1 VAWNLLYC
9 VKGGFSKMDKS
20 LKILEKIMDICSYRQ
35 KILASNIANADT
47 PNYKAKD
54 IDFQSE
60 LKKAIEKDN
69 NSYTIIESP
78 TTMPNRDGNTVNVEV
93 EMTKLTE
100 TLLLYSA
107 STQLMSTR
115 IRMLKNAV
123 KGGS

>member
-1 VAWNLLYC
+1 VAWNLLYLY
-9 VKGGFSKMDKS
+9 GRIFKMDKS

-54 IDFQSE
+54 IDFQNE
-60 LKKAIEKDN
+60 LKKAIETND
-69 NSYTIIESP
+69 NSYTVIESP

-107 STQLMSTR
+107 STQLMSTK

>member
-69 NSYTIIESP
+69 NSYTIVESP